1 MLSAVIVINSMF
13 WLKVVSFVG
22 AVVLVGWAMYNHGCN
37 KTADAFGVLLEQITG
52 AQADENGVV
61 NINLDQ
67 VDVKLLK
74 EEINRLEKENCELKE
89 KLKKK

>member
-22 AVVLVGWAMYNHGCN
+22 AVVLVGWTMYNHGCN
-37 KTADAFGVLLEQITG
+37 KTADAFGALLEQITG

-61 NINLDQ
+61 KINLDQ

-74 EEINRLEKENCELKE
+74 EEINRLEKENYELKE
-89 KLKKK
+89 KLKNK

>member
-89 KLKKK
+89 KLKNK